1 MTQSINNNISII
13 DNSNSCIE
21 IEELD
26 CSIPHIP
33 NCNET
38 QFHSCFPSQQSLP
51 QNPISIPD
59 SETLF
64 ENQKIKIK
72 RAQIKNEIQN
82 NKPKS
87 NPKTYIVILN
97 ILT

>member
-13 DNSNSCIE
+13 ENNSSCIE

-38 QFHSCFPSQQSLP
+38 QFHSCFPSGSLP
-51 QNPISIPD
+51 QNLIDIPD
-59 SETLF
+59 SEALF
-64 ENQKIKIK
+64 ENQKVKIK
-72 RAQIKNEIQN
+72 TTKIKNEIQN

-87 NPKTYIVILN
+87 NTKTYID
-97 ILT
+97 ILTILT

>member
-13 DNSNSCIE
+13 ENNNSCIE

-38 QFHSCFPSQQSLP
+38 QFHSCFPSGSLP
-51 QNPISIPD
+51 QNLIDIPVRQR
-59 SETLF
+59 SSF
-64 ENQKIKIK
+64 RKSKS
-72 RAQIKNEIQN
+72 KNQN
-82 NKPKS
+82 NKNKE
-87 NPKTYIVILN
+87 
-97 ILT
+97 